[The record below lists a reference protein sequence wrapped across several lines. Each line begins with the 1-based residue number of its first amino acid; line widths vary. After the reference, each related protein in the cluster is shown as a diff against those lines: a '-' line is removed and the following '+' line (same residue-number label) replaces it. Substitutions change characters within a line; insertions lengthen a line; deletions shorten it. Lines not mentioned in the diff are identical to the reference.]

1 MSIASEINRIKSN
14 ISDAYTTCGENMA
27 TMPQTENS
35 ENLSQTISTI
45 GHNIIEEIENGEY

>member
-35 ENLSQTISTI
+35 ENLSQTISMI